1 MSILQFA
8 FGILAMASF
17 LNRGKPLNNS
27 GNELPQNI
35 SHLLGEYNVSSPTE
49 PVKNRWL
56 MNRQKVKTGGYSS

>member
-1 MSILQFA
+1 MV
-8 FGILAMASF
+8 SF

-27 GNELPQNI
+27 ENEFPQNI
-35 SHLLGEYNVSSPTE
+35 SHLLGEYNVSSPDE